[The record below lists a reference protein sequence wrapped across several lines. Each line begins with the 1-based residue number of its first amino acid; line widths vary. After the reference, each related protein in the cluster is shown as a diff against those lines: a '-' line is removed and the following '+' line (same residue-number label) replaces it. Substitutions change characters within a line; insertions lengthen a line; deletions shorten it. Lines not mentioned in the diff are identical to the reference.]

1 MSSFLDK
8 LRKLSPEKK
17 NKIAFLSA
25 VFITFIVL
33 IFYIVYI
40 DINKKENKYVV
51 SEPLFDGKQ
60 FQEIKNNFNN
70 LFK

>member
-1 MSSFLDK
+1 MSRFLDK
-8 LRKLSPEKK
+8 LRGLSPEKK
-17 NKIAFLSA
+17 NKVALLSA

-40 DINKKENKYVV
+40 NVYYKNKTNVISK
-51 SEPLFDGKQ
+51 PLFDGTQ
-60 FQEIKNNFNN
+60 FQQIKNNFNN